1 MCLGSRTT
9 QSPAASNTNYFGRGP
24 WGQDGEVRP
33 MADITPAPNTTPSD
47 LAGSTGSGLKIGGSG
62 KAKSKSSTKSKS
74 TSNTGGAISGGIN
87 Y

>member
-47 LAGSTGSGLKIGGSG
+47 LAGSTGSGLKIGGTKR
-62 KAKSKSSTKSKS
+62 KAVPKTKTKS
-74 TSNTGGAISGGIN
+74 TTNIGSGGIN